1 MSTLPSP
8 ITIPSYP
15 PNQSR
20 PSPSNAAR
28 HICQE
33 ARLVLTSLRGGPP
46 YVARG
51 DLALGLKELRGL
63 VRTRFLSSSSSAAAA
78 AAAAAVVG
86 EHENAQHGEV
96 WSAQQQVQS
105 SVLANKGEELIVT
118 STENDDNT
126 TNNTTQSITPRSSS
140 SVIRIPPPPSPV
152 RASKNAEGPLPVDEM
167 NNRSN
172 NDNEEG
178 GTTEADR
185 NNSSSSGTEPT
196 TVIDNTTAES
206 NNNDDSNVNN
216 NADDEMT
223 TPRPTSPVNN
233 PSTPHSVPA
242 SPDGH
247 YHRQTPGSTV
257 SNTSSIGVGGAGTD
271 AGGGGIDVPPM
282 PPYPL
287 PHLPTDDQLVHNNT
301 NKRTSSSLLPMPSPT
316 NNNNN
321 NMNDPGPYARPFL
334 AVIVDPRAAGP
345 HTLVA
350 LNSLY
355 RLLESGSIVQ
365 IAHSGGG
372 TDPQHE
378 DATTKTNSSS
388 NDDNQHFETT
398 LEAIAQGVLACRFEQ
413 TDAHADEAVEMAI
426 ADLLRLL
433 VELDACGPKYGE
445 LVLVRQLAMV
455 KRGRELVLKQQ
466 QQGGGGD
473 DNKTATPPSSKR
485 STAINTP
492 KVRVQRL
499 PSAVLMEAFHSVFMT
514 RHTFVHSSGGHHSP
528 ALAFHFEQVLMK
540 MIHCVFGGEDNGKA
554 KRMSTRHLGAGRQIL
569 GFLIDQLLTLSKGSG
584 GGGGSGGTAWYGSLS
599 DIQEKK
605 ALCLR
610 LIQCCLKTGWGGDDS
625 TSSTTEG
632 GVNATNVEDKATL
645 ALIEDDLCL
654 ALLTTGQAV
663 WAHLDEF
670 AQSSSSGDI
679 LGSPGTSLEV
689 LSEVC
694 AALSLLWSL
703 PLLRSRLCSQFESIF
718 SGFYQRA
725 LSLLR
730 RRPLPEDGAVY
741 QANVLFDSQVEV
753 ILESLVDILSLHGME
768 NGPKSVGSMST
779 LEELFLAY
787 DCSPKESDVASGL
800 LVELSRCCGGNVD
813 EDGESILPSM
823 SPSRSGS
830 SGQQTPTSQKSG
842 FSSTFITRHRPVPD
856 HLKELCFE
864 ALLGSLR
871 RLFHG
876 VESLSSPGEEK
887 KEDAQE
893 STETTSPASKGLRE
907 AKNHKRLLHHAARL
921 FNEKS
926 KKGFQY
932 LVDHGILPNPVTPHS
947 VAAFL
952 RTGLVVGLDKAAVG
966 QYLGEIG
973 KDAAKAEKPPP
984 VWELDWFHK
993 EILTM
998 YCSSFGFE
1006 NQSLLDSLRMFLA
1019 AFRLPGEA
1027 QMIDRILQ
1035 GFSES
1040 VGRVCEE
1047 SMNGSLKLFSSDEKR
1062 AADAA
1067 YLLSFSIIM
1076 LNTDLHNENIRPDR
1090 KMKVI
1095 DFVRNNKNYGK
1106 EISDRD
1112 LPVEYLEGIYKKIKE
1127 EQIRTLGE
1135 GADGSMT
1142 LERWKDV
1149 MKNTSSFQTHHLQDT
1164 KDVKE
1169 LLIESAWQ
1177 PVLSAMSGLWGMI
1190 PTGVDNGDFDI
1201 QDQNGT
1207 LQGARFGID
1216 LANEILSGASSLGRQ
1231 DIFQDLFIN
1240 VCYMSGLL
1248 GNYNMSTE
1256 ERTYCFVD
1264 SLERQ
1269 SALIVAINTAVEN
1282 GDIIGLDG
1290 WKYIWG
1296 MIFELRDLQLLSGKN
1311 LKESDPDLLTGEA
1324 RIEFSRRLMQLD
1336 EPDVIQDTP
1345 RKGIMSLVFGT
1356 GSSDSLSNQLTRRG
1370 SQQSLHGKED
1380 LLLWDEIASSDEED
1394 EPSSNNDE
1402 YASLPY
1408 YQRSPSRQFSS
1419 VGTAFENQLFNEMAY
1434 GNDDLPVTGLERI
1447 DSRQAE
1453 LLSPRGRVRNRLAN
1467 LVDFNGLISE
1477 TRYLCDD
1484 GLSDTLNALIDIIR
1498 DSSKNNNANEEAAIS
1513 GLPISPASE
1522 AFAEILLCE
1531 VVRKNRDRF
1540 AFIWE
1545 NILSAHYNSRLTCRP
1560 EGSEVESDSMIL
1572 TPGIEKC
1579 VSGILKICIW
1589 ASSRNVFA
1597 NEVLPTLEIL
1607 HPPLGACV
1615 WSPLELNLDK
1625 HLSEGLWRIC
1635 RNVDGLSQIDDKA
1648 WEGILGL
1655 LDWCASRGG
1664 IPSRDNFGSLDEDDP
1679 SLQAFRSLHLM
1690 LHAEELKDIVPYGV
1704 VKSIRSLVEAGERGH
1719 CPKLSIAGLDLLQL
1733 IHTRMETLVIQKES
1747 ELLLHCWNPTV
1758 DAVAEPAEKSRN
1770 GVSNVF
1776 IICAYHR

>member
-1 MSTLPSP
+1 
-8 ITIPSYP
+8 
-15 PNQSR
+15 
-20 PSPSNAAR
+20 
-28 HICQE
+28 
-33 ARLVLTSLRGGPP
+33 
-46 YVARG
+46 
-51 DLALGLKELRGL
+51 
-63 VRTRFLSSSSSAAAA
+63 
-78 AAAAAVVG
+78 
-86 EHENAQHGEV
+86 
-96 WSAQQQVQS
+96 
-105 SVLANKGEELIVT
+105 
-118 STENDDNT
+118 
-126 TNNTTQSITPRSSS
+126 
-140 SVIRIPPPPSPV
+140 
-152 RASKNAEGPLPVDEM
+152 
-167 NNRSN
+167 
-172 NDNEEG
+172 
-178 GTTEADR
+178 
-185 NNSSSSGTEPT
+185 
-196 TVIDNTTAES
+196 
-206 NNNDDSNVNN
+206 
-216 NADDEMT
+216 
-223 TPRPTSPVNN
+223 
-233 PSTPHSVPA
+233 
-242 SPDGH
+242 
-247 YHRQTPGSTV
+247 
-257 SNTSSIGVGGAGTD
+257 
-271 AGGGGIDVPPM
+271 
-282 PPYPL
+282 
-287 PHLPTDDQLVHNNT
+287 
-301 NKRTSSSLLPMPSPT
+301 
-316 NNNNN
+316 
-321 NMNDPGPYARPFL
+321 
-334 AVIVDPRAAGP
+334 
-345 HTLVA
+345 
-350 LNSLY
+350 
-355 RLLESGSIVQ
+355 
-365 IAHSGGG
+365 
-372 TDPQHE
+372 
-378 DATTKTNSSS
+378 
-388 NDDNQHFETT
+388 
-398 LEAIAQGVLACRFEQ
+398 
-413 TDAHADEAVEMAI
+413 MAI

-455 KRGRELVLKQQ
+455 KRGRELVLRKQQ
-466 QQGGGGD
+466 QQKEEDGSGGGD
-473 DNKTATPPSSKR
+473 DKATTTASSLSSSSSSFKR
-485 STAINTP
+485 NTTTSTTTNIP

-499 PSAVLMEAFHSVFMT
+499 PSSVLMEAFHSVFITRHTFVHSSGGAMVKRGRELVLRKQQQQKEEDGSGGGDDKATTTASSLSSSSSSFKRNTTTSTTTNIPKVRVQRLPSSVLMEAFHSVFIT

-540 MIHCVFGGEDNGKA
+540 MIHCVFGGEDNNNGKV
-554 KRMSTRHLGAGRQIL
+554 KVRMSTRHLGAGRLIL
-569 GFLIDQLLTLSKGSG
+569 GFLIDQLLTLSMGSG
-584 GGGGSGGTAWYGSLS
+584 GGGGTTWYGSLS
-599 DIQEKK
+599 DIQDKK

-610 LIQCCLKTGWGGDDS
+610 LIQCCLKTGWGGDGTT
-625 TSSTTEG
+625 TSSSTTTTTEG
-632 GVNATNVEDKATL
+632 GGVPATTVDDKTTL
-645 ALIEDDLCL
+645 SLIEDDLCL

-663 WAHLDEF
+663 WAHLDGF
-670 AQSSSSGDI
+670 AAQSGNSSSGDI

-694 AALSLLWSL
+694 ATLSLLWSL
-703 PLLRSRLCSQFESIF
+703 PRLRSRLCSQFESIF

-768 NGPKSVGSMST
+768 NGPKSIGSMST

-787 DCSPKESDVASGL
+787 DCSPTESDVASGL

-813 EDGESILPSM
+813 EDGESMLPSM

-830 SGQQTPTSQKSG
+830 SGGQTPTSSQKNG
-842 FSSTFITRHRPVPD
+842 FSPTFIARHRPVPD

-864 ALLGSLR
+864 ALLGSMR

-876 VESLSSPGEEK
+876 VESLASLDEEK
-887 KEDAQE
+887 KEVSQE
-893 STETTSPASKGLRE
+893 STETTSPTGKGLRE

-921 FNEKS
+921 FNEKA

-932 LVDHGILPNPVTPHS
+932 LVDNGILPNPVTPHS

-966 QYLGEIG
+966 QYLGELG
-973 KDAAKAEKPPP
+973 KDAAKSDKPHP

-993 EILTM
+993 EVLTM

-1006 NQSLLDSLRMFLA
+1006 NQSLLDNLRMFLA

-1035 GFSES
+1035 GYSES
-1040 VGRVCEE
+1040 CGRVCEE
-1047 SMNGSLKLFSSDEKR
+1047 SVNGSLKLFSPDEKR

-1106 EISDRD
+1106 EISDKD
-1112 LPVEYLEGIYKKIKE
+1112 LPAEYLEGIYKKIKE
-1127 EQIRTLGE
+1127 NQIRTLGE

-1142 LERWKDV
+1142 VERWKDV
-1149 MKNTSSFQTHHLQDT
+1149 MKNTSSFQTRHVQDT

-1207 LQGARFGID
+1207 LQGALFGID
-1216 LANEILSGASSLGRQ
+1216 LANEILSGASSLGRH

-1256 ERTYCFVD
+1256 ERTFCFVD

-1282 GDIIGLDG
+1282 GDMIGLDG

-1311 LKESDPDLLTGEA
+1311 LRESDPDLLTAEA

-1345 RKGIMSLVFGT
+1345 RKGLMSLVFGT
-1356 GSSDSLSNQLTRRG
+1356 GSSENLSNQPTRRG
-1370 SQQSLHGKED
+1370 SQQSLHLKED
-1380 LLLWDEIASSDEED
+1380 LLLWDDLALSDEED
-1394 EPSSNNDE
+1394 EPNSNDDE
-1402 YASLPY
+1402 YARLPY
-1408 YQRSPSRQFSS
+1408 YQRSPSRKFSS
-1419 VGTAFENQLFNEMAY
+1419 VGTAFENQLFNEMSY
-1434 GNDDLPVTGLERI
+1434 GNEGMPVTGLERI

-1453 LLSPRGRVRNRLAN
+1453 LDSPRGRVRNRLAN

-1477 TRYLCDD
+1477 TRYFCDD

-1498 DSSKNNNANEEAAIS
+1498 DSSKSNNANEEATFS
-1513 GLPISPASE
+1513 GLPLSPASE

-1531 VVRKNRDRF
+1531 IVRKNRDRF
-1540 AFIWE
+1540 TFIWE
-1545 NILSAHYNSRLTCRP
+1545 NILSAHYNSRLTYRP
-1560 EGSEVESDSMIL
+1560 EGNDAESESMIL

-1615 WSPLELNLDK
+1615 WSPLEMNLDK

-1655 LDWCASRGG
+1655 LEWCSSRGG
-1664 IPSRDNFGSLDEDDP
+1664 VPSRDNVGSLAEDDP
-1679 SLQAFRSLHLM
+1679 SLHAFRSLHLM
-1690 LHAEELKDIVPYGV
+1690 LHAEEMKDVVPYGV

-1733 IHTRMETLVIQKES
+1733 LHTRMESLVLQKEG
-1747 ELLLHCWNPTV
+1747 ERLLHCWNPTV

-1770 GVSNVF
+1770 VVSTILCSF
-1776 IICAYHR
+1776 FH

>member
-1 MSTLPSP
+1 M
-8 ITIPSYP
+8 
-15 PNQSR
+15 
-20 PSPSNAAR
+20 
-28 HICQE
+28 
-33 ARLVLTSLRGGPP
+33 
-46 YVARG
+46 ARG
-51 DLALGLKELRGL
+51 DLAVGLKELRSL
-63 VRTRFLSSSSSAAAA
+63 VRARCLSLDSGGGAGDH
-78 AAAAAVVG
+78 AVP
-86 EHENAQHGEV
+86 HHGEV
-96 WSAQQQVQS
+96 WSAQQQQQQLQLQS
-105 SVLANKGEELIVT
+105 SVNNKGEDFLKN
-118 STENDDNT
+118 ENDDSNNSNT
-126 TNNTTQSITPRSSS
+126 NGQSITPRPSSS
-140 SVIRIPPPPSPV
+140 IRIPPPPSPT
-152 RASKNAEGPLPVDEM
+152 RASKNAEGPSLPAADYDNNAIVDG
-167 NNRSN
+167 NITNA
-172 NDNEEG
+172 EEDLN
-178 GTTEADR
+178 TAST
-185 NNSSSSGTEPT
+185 SGNEPT
-196 TVIDNTTAES
+196 TNVIGSAPSES
-206 NNNDDSNVNN
+206 NNTNENSDSGHDQMTRPNSPIESPELNN
-216 NADDEMT
+216 
-223 TPRPTSPVNN
+223 PPHH
-233 PSTPHSVPA
+233 PSTPHAVPA
-242 SPDGH
+242 SPDNR
-247 YHRQTPGSTV
+247 YHRHTPGSTV
-257 SNTSSIGVGGAGTD
+257 SNTSSIGIATAGSPTN
-271 AGGGGIDVPPM
+271 GSIPPM

-287 PHLPTDDQLVHNNT
+287 PHLPTDEQLPGNNKLDNNT
-301 NKRTSSSLLPMPSPT
+301 TTTNNTRSSLPHPMPSPT
-316 NNNNN
+316 NNN

-355 RLLESGSIVQ
+355 RLLECGSIVQ
-365 IAHSGGG
+365 ITHGN
-372 TDPQHE
+372 DPQQQQQQQQQPNNGGS
-378 DATTKTNSSS
+378 TTTPTMTN
-388 NDDNQHFETT
+388 NPINENHNHFETT

-466 QQGGGGD
+466 QQQQQQGGVVGD
-473 DNKTATPPSSKR
+473 ESKTAAALLPKR
-485 STAINTP
+485 NTTTTVINTP

-499 PSAVLMEAFHSVFMT
+499 PSAVLMETFHSVFMT
-514 RHTFVHSSGGHHSP
+514 RHTFVHSSGGSP
-528 ALAFHFEQVLMK
+528 ALAFHFDQVLMK

-554 KRMSTRHLGAGRQIL
+554 KRMSTRHLLAGRQIL

-584 GGGGSGGTAWYGSLS
+584 DRSGSGTTWYGSLS

-610 LIQCCLKTGWGGDDS
+610 LIQSCLKTGWGESDITPSGATES
-625 TSSTTEG
+625 VTT
-632 GVNATNVEDKATL
+632 AIADDKATL
-645 ALIEDDLCL
+645 VLIEDDLCL

-670 AQSSSSGDI
+670 AQSSTSSGDI

-694 AALSLLWSL
+694 ATLSLLWSL
-703 PLLRSRLCSQFESIF
+703 PRLRSRLCSQFESIF

-753 ILESLVDILSLHGME
+753 ILESLVDILSLHGMK

-823 SPSRSGS
+823 SPSRTGS
-830 SGQQTPTSQKSG
+830 SGQQTPTSQKGG
-842 FSSTFITRHRPVPD
+842 FSPTFITRHRPVPD

-864 ALLGSLR
+864 ALLGCLR

-876 VESLSSPGEEK
+876 VEPLSSLDEEK
-887 KEDAQE
+887 KEDSHE
-893 STETTSPASKGLRE
+893 DNKVTSPATKGLRD

-921 FNEKS
+921 FNEKP
-926 KKGFQY
+926 KKGFQH

-993 EILTM
+993 EVLTM

-1047 SMNGSLKLFSSDEKR
+1047 SVNGSLKLFSSDEKR

-1106 EISDRD
+1106 EISDKD
-1112 LPVEYLEGIYKKIKE
+1112 LPVEYLEAIYKKIKE

-1142 LERWKDV
+1142 VERWKDV
-1149 MKNTSSFQTHHLQDT
+1149 MKNTSSFHTRHLHDT

-1216 LANEILSGASSLGRQ
+1216 LANEILSGASNLGRH

-1269 SALIVAINTAVEN
+1269 GALIVAINTAVEN
-1282 GDIIGLDG
+1282 GDMIGLDG

-1296 MIFELRDLQLLSGKN
+1296 MIFELRDLQILSGKS
-1311 LKESDPDLLTGEA
+1311 LKESDPDLLTAEA
-1324 RIEFSRRLMQLD
+1324 RIEFSRRLMQMD
-1336 EPDVIQDTP
+1336 EPDVIRDTP

-1356 GSSDSLSNQLTRRG
+1356 GSSENLPNQITRRG
-1370 SQQSLHGKED
+1370 SQQSLHGKEN
-1380 LLLWDEIASSDEED
+1380 LLLWDDIASSDEED
-1394 EPSSNNDE
+1394 EPNSSNDE
-1402 YASLPY
+1402 YGSLPH

-1434 GNDDLPVTGLERI
+1434 GNEDMPVTGLERI
-1447 DSRQAE
+1447 DSGQAE
-1453 LLSPRGRVRNRLAN
+1453 LLSTRCRVRNRLAN
-1467 LVDFNGLISE
+1467 LVDFHGLISE

-1498 DSSKNNNANEEAAIS
+1498 DSSKNNNANEDAAIS

-1531 VVRKNRDRF
+1531 IVRKNRDRF

-1545 NILSAHYNSRLTCRP
+1545 NILSAHYNSRLTYRS
-1560 EGSEVESDSMIL
+1560 EGSEAESDSMVL

-1579 VSGILKICIW
+1579 VSGVLKICIW
-1589 ASSRNVFA
+1589 ASGRNVFA

-1635 RNVDGLSQIDDKA
+1635 RNVDGLIQINDKA

-1664 IPSRDNFGSLDEDDP
+1664 IPSRDNLGSLAEDDP

-1770 GVSNVF
+1770 GVSTLF
-1776 IICAYHR
+1776 YFCLTALT

>member
-1 MSTLPSP
+1 MAANTLGG

-15 PNQSR
+15 HNQTL
-20 PSPSNAAR
+20 PSPSNAAQ

-63 VRTRFLSSSSSAAAA
+63 VRTRFLSSTAVAPLPGEIGGVLPQQPLQSQPLQPQMQS
-78 AAAAAVVG
+78 AVVP
-86 EHENAQHGEV
+86 N
-96 WSAQQQVQS
+96 
-105 SVLANKGEELIVT
+105 NNGEEIT
-118 STENDDNT
+118 NENDNRND
-126 TNNTTQSITPRSSS
+126 TNNNEDGYNPALTITPRPS
-140 SVIRIPPPPSPV
+140 SVIRVPPPPSP
-152 RASKNAEGPLPVDEM
+152 
-167 NNRSN
+167 NRSSKTSEN
-172 NDNEEG
+172 LQRTDQ
-178 GTTEADR
+178 AD
-185 NNSSSSGTEPT
+185 G
-196 TVIDNTTAES
+196 S
-206 NNNDDSNVNN
+206 NNNDEHNEGINSTQKDLNN
-216 NADDEMT
+216 SVGDDQIMT
-223 TPRPTSPVNN
+223 RPISPVEELTLPNQPN

-242 SPDGH
+242 SPDNY
-247 YHRQTPGSTV
+247 YHRPKPGNNVSYASSTAV
-257 SNTSSIGVGGAGTD
+257 SNNSVAG
-271 AGGGGIDVPPM
+271 VPPM
-282 PPYPL
+282 PPYPAVPV
-287 PHLPTDDQLVHNNT
+287 PHIPNDEQLLNN
-301 NKRTSSSLLPMPSPT
+301 NRRTTPSSTVPPMPSPT
-316 NNNNN
+316 NN

-345 HTLVA
+345 HTLAA

-365 IAHSGGG
+365 L
-372 TDPQHE
+372 
-378 DATTKTNSSS
+378 TKGYNQ
-388 NDDNQHFETT
+388 NDDQSHFETT

-433 VELDACGPKYGE
+433 VELDACGAKYGE
-445 LVLVRQLAMV
+445 MLVLRQLAMV
-455 KRGRELVLKQQ
+455 KKGRELVLRQQ
-466 QQGGGGD
+466 KNENGEGK
-473 DNKTATPPSSKR
+473 KTFEAPSSKKA
-485 STAINTP
+485 SNSNAP
-492 KVRVQRL
+492 KVRVLRL
-499 PSAVLMEAFHSVFMT
+499 PSAVLMEAFHSVFVT
-514 RHTFVHSSGGHHSP
+514 RHTFVHSSSGHHSP
-528 ALAFHFEQVLMK
+528 ALAFHFEQVLIK
-540 MIHCVFGGEDNGKA
+540 MIHCVFGGEDNGKV
-554 KRMSTRHLGAGRQIL
+554 KKISSRHSSAARQIL

-584 GGGGSGGTAWYGSLS
+584 YGASGPNWYGSLS

-610 LIQCCLKTGWGGDDS
+610 LIQYCLKTGWGLDDTNS
-625 TSSTTEG
+625 LTTEG
-632 GVNATNVEDKATL
+632 GVTVMSVDDKAIL

-670 AQSSSSGDI
+670 ASSSGAN
-679 LGSPGTSLEV
+679 SSSTSLEV

-694 AALSLLWSL
+694 ATFSLLWSL
-703 PLLRSRLCSQFESIF
+703 PRLRNRLCSQFESIF

-741 QANVLFDSQVEV
+741 QANLLFDSQVEV

-768 NGPKSVGSMST
+768 DGSKSPGSMST

-823 SPSRSGS
+823 SQSHSNSSVQQSPS
-830 SGQQTPTSQKSG
+830 KSG
-842 FSSTFITRHRPVPD
+842 FSPTLIARHRSVPD

-864 ALLGSLR
+864 SLLGCLR

-876 VESLSSPGEEK
+876 VESLALPCEEK
-887 KEDAQE
+887 KDDSA
-893 STETTSPASKGLRE
+893 ETTEPTPSSSKGLRE
-907 AKNHKRLLHHAARL
+907 AKNHKRVLHHAARL
-921 FNEKS
+921 FNEKP
-926 KKGFQY
+926 KKGFLH
-932 LVDHGILPNPVTPHS
+932 LVDNGVLPNPVTPHS

-973 KDAAKAEKPPP
+973 KDAAKAETPPA
-984 VWELDWFHK
+984 VWDLDWFHK
-993 EILTM
+993 EVLTM

-1035 GFSES
+1035 GFAES
-1040 VGRVCEE
+1040 CGRVCEE
-1047 SMNGSLKLFSSDEKR
+1047 SINGSLKLFSSDEKR
-1062 AADAA
+1062 ASDAA

-1090 KMKVI
+1090 KMTVI

-1106 EISDRD
+1106 EISDKD
-1112 LPVEYLEGIYKKIKE
+1112 LPVDYLEGIYKKIKE

-1142 LERWKDV
+1142 VERWKDV
-1149 MKNTSSFQTHHLQDT
+1149 MKNTSSFQARHV
-1164 KDVKE
+1164 KDAKDAKE

-1177 PVLSAMSGLWGMI
+1177 PVLSAISGLWGMI

-1201 QDQNGT
+1201 QEQNGT

-1216 LANEILSGASSLGRQ
+1216 LANEILSGASSLGRH
-1231 DIFQDLFIN
+1231 DLFQDLFIN

-1256 ERTYCFVD
+1256 ERTFCFVD

-1282 GDIIGLDG
+1282 GDMIGLDG
-1290 WKYIWG
+1290 WKYIWS

-1311 LKESDPDLLTGEA
+1311 LKESDPDLLIEEA

-1336 EPDVIQDTP
+1336 EPNAFEDTP
-1345 RKGIMSLVFGT
+1345 RKGLMSLVFGS
-1356 GSSDSLSNQLTRRG
+1356 GSSDNLPNQSTRRA

-1380 LLLWDEIASSDEED
+1380 LMLWDDLASSDEDD
-1394 EPSSNNDE
+1394 ETNSNYDEFESS
-1402 YASLPY
+1402 P
-1408 YQRSPSRQFSS
+1408 RTFSS
-1419 VGTAFENQLFNEMAY
+1419 VGVAFENQLFNEMTY
-1434 GNDDLPVTGLERI
+1434 GHEDMPVTGLERI
-1447 DSRQAE
+1447 DSREAE
-1453 LLSPRGRVRNRLAN
+1453 LMSPRGRVRNRLAN

-1477 TRYLCDD
+1477 TRYFCDD
-1484 GLSDTLNALIDIIR
+1484 GLSDTLNALIEIIR

-1513 GLPISPASE
+1513 GLPLSPASE

-1531 VVRKNRDRF
+1531 IVRKNRDRF

-1545 NILSAHYNSRLTCRP
+1545 NVLSAHYNSRLTYRP
-1560 EGSEVESDSMIL
+1560 EGNEAEPESMIL

-1615 WSPLELNLDK
+1615 WSPLELNVDK
-1625 HLSEGLWRIC
+1625 HLAEGLWRIC

-1648 WEGILGL
+1648 WGGILGL

-1664 IPSRDNFGSLDEDDP
+1664 IPSRDNLGSLAEDDP

-1690 LHAEELKDIVPYGV
+1690 LHAEELKDIVPYDV

-1719 CPKLSIAGLDLLQL
+1719 CPKLSVAGLDLLQL

-1747 ELLLHCWNPTV
+1747 ERLLHCWNPTV

-1770 GVSNVF
+1770 GVST
-1776 IICAYHR
+1776 I

>member
-1 MSTLPSP
+1 M
-8 ITIPSYP
+8 
-15 PNQSR
+15 
-20 PSPSNAAR
+20 
-28 HICQE
+28 
-33 ARLVLTSLRGGPP
+33 
-46 YVARG
+46 
-51 DLALGLKELRGL
+51 
-63 VRTRFLSSSSSAAAA
+63 
-78 AAAAAVVG
+78 
-86 EHENAQHGEV
+86 
-96 WSAQQQVQS
+96 
-105 SVLANKGEELIVT
+105 
-118 STENDDNT
+118 
-126 TNNTTQSITPRSSS
+126 
-140 SVIRIPPPPSPV
+140 
-152 RASKNAEGPLPVDEM
+152 
-167 NNRSN
+167 
-172 NDNEEG
+172 
-178 GTTEADR
+178 
-185 NNSSSSGTEPT
+185 
-196 TVIDNTTAES
+196 
-206 NNNDDSNVNN
+206 
-216 NADDEMT
+216 
-223 TPRPTSPVNN
+223 
-233 PSTPHSVPA
+233 
-242 SPDGH
+242 
-247 YHRQTPGSTV
+247 
-257 SNTSSIGVGGAGTD
+257 
-271 AGGGGIDVPPM
+271 
-282 PPYPL
+282 
-287 PHLPTDDQLVHNNT
+287 
-301 NKRTSSSLLPMPSPT
+301 
-316 NNNNN
+316 
-321 NMNDPGPYARPFL
+321 
-334 AVIVDPRAAGP
+334 
-345 HTLVA
+345 
-350 LNSLY
+350 
-355 RLLESGSIVQ
+355 
-365 IAHSGGG
+365 
-372 TDPQHE
+372 
-378 DATTKTNSSS
+378 
-388 NDDNQHFETT
+388 
-398 LEAIAQGVLACRFEQ
+398 
-413 TDAHADEAVEMAI
+413 
-426 ADLLRLL
+426 
-433 VELDACGPKYGE
+433 
-445 LVLVRQLAMV
+445 
-455 KRGRELVLKQQ
+455 
-466 QQGGGGD
+466 
-473 DNKTATPPSSKR
+473 
-485 STAINTP
+485 
-492 KVRVQRL
+492 
-499 PSAVLMEAFHSVFMT
+499 
-514 RHTFVHSSGGHHSP
+514 
-528 ALAFHFEQVLMK
+528 
-540 MIHCVFGGEDNGKA
+540 FGGEDHGKV

-569 GFLIDQLLTLSKGSG
+569 GFLIDQLFTLSKGRSGSG
-584 GGGGSGGTAWYGSLS
+584 GGGGGSTTWYGSLS
-599 DIQEKK
+599 DIQDKK

-610 LIQCCLKTGWGGDDS
+610 LIQCCLKTGWGGDG
-625 TSSTTEG
+625 TTEG
-632 GVNATNVEDKATL
+632 GVTATTLDDKATL
-645 ALIEDDLCL
+645 DLIEDDLCL
-654 ALLTTGQAV
+654 ALLITGQAV

-670 AQSSSSGDI
+670 AQSSTSSGDI

-694 AALSLLWSL
+694 ATLSLLWSL
-703 PLLRSRLCSQFESIF
+703 PRLRIRLCSQFESIF

-730 RRPLPEDGAVY
+730 RRPLPADRAVY

-787 DCSPKESDVASGL
+787 DCSPTESDVASGL

-813 EDGESILPSM
+813 EDGESMLPST
-823 SPSRSGS
+823 SPSRSDS
-830 SGQQTPTSQKSG
+830 SGRQTPTSQKNG
-842 FSSTFITRHRPVPD
+842 FSPTFIARHRPVPD
-856 HLKELCFE
+856 HLKALCFE
-864 ALLGSLR
+864 ALLGCLR

-876 VESLSSPGEEK
+876 VESLSSPSEEK
-887 KEDAQE
+887 KDDSQE
-893 STETTSPASKGLRE
+893 STEAISCSGKSLRE

-921 FNEKS
+921 FNEKP

-973 KDAAKAEKPPP
+973 KDAAKADKPPP
-984 VWELDWFHK
+984 VWELNWFHK
-993 EILTM
+993 EVLTM

-1040 VGRVCEE
+1040 CGRVCEE

-1062 AADAA
+1062 AGDAA

-1106 EISDRD
+1106 EISDKD

-1142 LERWKDV
+1142 VERWKDV
-1149 MKNTSSFQTHHLQDT
+1149 MKNTSSFQTRHLQDT

-1216 LANEILSGASSLGRQ
+1216 LANEILSGASGLGRH

-1256 ERTYCFVD
+1256 ERAFCFVD

-1269 SALIVAINTAVEN
+1269 GALIVAINTAVEN

-1311 LKESDPDLLTGEA
+1311 LKESDPDLLTAEF

-1336 EPDVIQDTP
+1336 EPDVIKDTP
-1345 RKGIMSLVFGT
+1345 RKGLMSLVFGT
-1356 GSSDSLSNQLTRRG
+1356 GSSENLSSQSTRRG
-1370 SQQSLHGKED
+1370 SQQSLHGKEE
-1380 LLLWDEIASSDEED
+1380 LLLWDDLASSDDED
-1394 EPSSNNDE
+1394 EPHLNHDE

-1408 YQRSPSRQFSS
+1408 YQRSPSRKFSS

-1434 GNDDLPVTGLERI
+1434 GNEDMPVTGLERI

-1477 TRYLCDD
+1477 TRYFCDD
-1484 GLSDTLNALIDIIR
+1484 GLSDTLNALIEIIR
-1498 DSSKNNNANEEAAIS
+1498 DSSKNVKANAEAAIS
-1513 GLPISPASE
+1513 GLPLSPASE

-1531 VVRKNRDRF
+1531 IVRKNRDRF

-1545 NILSAHYNSRLTCRP
+1545 NILSAHYNSRLTYRP
-1560 EGSEVESDSMIL
+1560 EGSAAAPEESMNL

-1664 IPSRDNFGSLDEDDP
+1664 IPSRDNLGSLAEDDP

-1690 LHAEELKDIVPYGV
+1690 LHAEELKDVVPYGV

-1733 IHTRMETLVIQKES
+1733 IHTRMESLVLQKES
-1747 ELLLHCWNPTV
+1747 ERLLHCWNPTI

-1770 GVSNVF
+1770 GVSTYFVVSALQLKMASDS
-1776 IICAYHR
+1776 ICSPPFFVAECETTCTNYSD

>member
-1 MSTLPSP
+1 M
-8 ITIPSYP
+8 
-15 PNQSR
+15 
-20 PSPSNAAR
+20 
-28 HICQE
+28 
-33 ARLVLTSLRGGPP
+33 
-46 YVARG
+46 
-51 DLALGLKELRGL
+51 GLKELRAL
-63 VRTRFLSSSSSAAAA
+63 VRTRFLSDGDSGANIGSGGSN
-78 AAAAAVVG
+78 AVIGG
-86 EHENAQHGEV
+86 EHVPQGDIV
-96 WSAQQQVQS
+96 WSAQQQQQQT
-105 SVLANKGEELIVT
+105 NKEEEILSRNNENYDSDSNNDNVT
-118 STENDDNT
+118 TG
-126 TNNTTQSITPRSSS
+126 QSITPRSNSGA
-140 SVIRIPPPPSPV
+140 VRMPPPPSPK
-152 RASKNAEGPLPVDEM
+152 RASKQHGDGPSPDIYEEDL
-167 NNRSN
+167 NNV
-172 NDNEEG
+172 
-178 GTTEADR
+178 
-185 NNSSSSGTEPT
+185 SSSGTQPT
-196 TVIDNTTAES
+196 NVIDNTPSESNDNTNS
-206 NNNDDSNVNN
+206 NNNENEEDDRM
-216 NADDEMT
+216 A
-223 TPRPTSPVNN
+223 RPTSPVNLPEMN
-233 PSTPHSVPA
+233 NFNHPSTPHSVPA
-242 SPDGH
+242 SPEHH
-247 YHRQTPGSTV
+247 YHRQTPGSTISNASSVGV
-257 SNTSSIGVGGAGTD
+257 SGAGNND
-271 AGGGGIDVPPM
+271 SSGGGVLPV
-282 PPYPL
+282 PPYPI
-287 PHLPTDDQLVHNNT
+287 PHLPTDEQHAGNNL
-301 NKRTSSSLLPMPSPT
+301 RTASSSLPPMPSPT
-316 NNNNN
+316 TNNNN

-355 RLLESGSIVQ
+355 KLLECGSIVQ
-365 IAHSGGG
+365 ITQG
-372 TDPQHE
+372 
-378 DATTKTNSSS
+378 S
-388 NDDNQHFETT
+388 NDPHVVDNTTNNNTDENQQQQQQQHFPTT

-466 QQGGGGD
+466 QQQQQGVGVGD
-473 DNKTATPPSSKR
+473 DGKTSMTTTSSSSKR
-485 STAINTP
+485 TTTASTNVP

-499 PSAVLMEAFHSVFMT
+499 PAGVLMEAFHSVFMT

-540 MIHCVFGGEDNGKA
+540 MIHCVFGGEDNGKV

-569 GFLIDQLLTLSKGSG
+569 GFLIDQLMSLSKGSG
-584 GGGGSGGTAWYGSLS
+584 GGGGGTTWYGSLS

-610 LIQCCLKTGWGGDDS
+610 LLQCCLKTGWGGDDS
-625 TSSTTEG
+625 ITTSTTEG
-632 GVNATNVEDKATL
+632 ANATNVDDKATL

-663 WAHLDEF
+663 WGHLDEF
-670 AQSSSSGDI
+670 AQSSTSSDI

-694 AALSLLWSL
+694 ATLSLLWSL
-703 PLLRSRLCSQFESIF
+703 PRLRSRLCSQFESIF

-787 DCSPKESDVASGL
+787 DCSPTESDVASGL

-823 SPSRSGS
+823 SPSQSGS
-830 SGQQTPTSQKSG
+830 SGQQSPTSQKGG
-842 FSSTFITRHRPVPD
+842 FSPTFITRHRPVPD

-864 ALLGSLR
+864 ALLGCLR

-876 VESLSSPGEEK
+876 VESLSSLGEEK
-887 KEDAQE
+887 KEDSQQVSEATTP
-893 STETTSPASKGLRE
+893 STEGLRE
-907 AKNHKRLLHHAARL
+907 AKHHKRLLHHAARL
-921 FNEKS
+921 FNEKP
-926 KKGFQY
+926 KKGFQH

-973 KDAAKAEKPPP
+973 KDAAKAEKPPA
-984 VWELDWFHK
+984 VWDLDWFHK
-993 EILTM
+993 EVLTM

-1040 VGRVCEE
+1040 VGCVCEE
-1047 SMNGSLKLFSSDEKR
+1047 SINGSLKLFSSDEKR

-1106 EISDRD
+1106 EISDKD

-1142 LERWKDV
+1142 VERWKDV
-1149 MKNTSSFQTHHLQDT
+1149 MKNTSSFQTRHLHDT

-1190 PTGVDNGDFDI
+1190 PSGVDNGDFDI

-1216 LANEILSGASSLGRQ
+1216 LANEILSGASNLGRH

-1240 VCYMSGLL
+1240 VCCMSGLL

-1282 GDIIGLDG
+1282 GDMIGLDG

-1296 MIFELRDLQLLSGKN
+1296 MIFELRDLQILSGRN
-1311 LKESDPDLLTGEA
+1311 LKESDPDLLTAES
-1324 RIEFSRRLMQLD
+1324 RIEFSRRLMKLD

-1356 GSSDSLSNQLTRRG
+1356 GSSENLSSQPTRRG
-1370 SQQSLHGKED
+1370 SNQSLHGKED
-1380 LLLWDEIASSDEED
+1380 LLLWNDIASSDGEGEAN
-1394 EPSSNNDE
+1394 SNNDD
-1402 YASLPY
+1402 YGSTPL
-1408 YQRSPSRQFSS
+1408 YQTSPRQFSS

-1434 GNDDLPVTGLERI
+1434 GNEDMPVTGLERI

-1453 LLSPRGRVRNRLAN
+1453 SLSPRGRVRNRLAN

-1531 VVRKNRDRF
+1531 IVRKNRDRF
-1540 AFIWE
+1540 AFIWQ
-1545 NILSAHYNSRLTCRP
+1545 NILSAHYNSRLTYRP
-1560 EGSEVESDSMIL
+1560 EGSEPESDGMIL

-1664 IPSRDNFGSLDEDDP
+1664 IPSRDNPGSLAEDDP

-1704 VKSIRSLVEAGERGH
+1704 VTSIRSLVEAGERGH

-1733 IHTRMETLVIQKES
+1733 IHTRMETLVIKKES

-1770 GVSNVF
+1770 GVSATF
-1776 IICAYHR
+1776 IIFAAQLCRRHIAHFYFSLSCIAECETTRPHSPD